1 MNLWETMLIRAIRTV
16 PLYHFQ
22 SASHSRPFMENLQID
37 CCRHIEKDGHYM
49 VDILVTPCIVP
60 MMPGSASRVGGIGA
74 APDYGE
80 VVSKSFLLAHEPD
93 W

>member
-1 MNLWETMLIRAIRTV
+1 
-16 PLYHFQ
+16 
-22 SASHSRPFMENLQID
+22 
-37 CCRHIEKDGHYM
+37 
-49 VDILVTPCIVP
+49 

-93 W
+93 WILVGLCAFFAVDYSASSYISTLKCLATKLQRELM

>member
-49 VDILVTPCIVP
+49 VD
-60 MMPGSASRVGGIGA
+60 
-74 APDYGE
+74 
-80 VVSKSFLLAHEPD
+80 LLCG
-93 W
+93 

>member
-1 MNLWETMLIRAIRTV
+1 MLIRAIRTV

-49 VDILVTPCIVP
+49 VD
-60 MMPGSASRVGGIGA
+60 
-74 APDYGE
+74 
-80 VVSKSFLLAHEPD
+80 LLCRWNTYLTNYD
-93 W
+93 WR

>member
-37 CCRHIEKDGHYM
+37 CCRHIEKM
-49 VDILVTPCIVP
+49 VII
-60 MMPGSASRVGGIGA
+60 
-74 APDYGE
+74 
-80 VVSKSFLLAHEPD
+80 

>member
-1 MNLWETMLIRAIRTV
+1 
-16 PLYHFQ
+16 
-22 SASHSRPFMENLQID
+22 
-37 CCRHIEKDGHYM
+37 
-49 VDILVTPCIVP
+49 